1 MEAMITSAVFLLKK
15 YVRTKRT
22 RIEALSQEEA
32 ASQTLVL
39 TLKEAQT
46 LVDHLDASV
55 RSLDVTFK
63 IIDKKIRDK
72 MTMAEMEH
80 SALRARRNTDTDSQ
94 LSGNHV
100 ADQHVV
106 SHQSQTIPL
115 PAADQQSASGRLVP
129 IAAAAADSTPVFRC
143 PFCLN
148 RSYSGKP
155 PLLRHITDMHADR
168 YHDYERIY
176 SLTPEF
182 MFSSSKC
189 CLFSDKLLIYRC
201 FR

>member
-22 RIEALSQEEA
+22 QIEALSREEA

-46 LVDHLDASV
+46 LVDNLDTSV
-55 RSLDVTFK
+55 RQLDGTFK
-63 IIDKKIRDK
+63 MIDKKIRDK
-72 MTMAEMEH
+72 MTMAEMELG
-80 SALRARRNTDTDSQ
+80 ALRARRNTDTNSQ

-100 ADQHVV
+100 ADQHVI
-106 SHQSQTIPL
+106 SHNLHSVPL
-115 PAADQQSASGRLVP
+115 PDQQSASSRL
-129 IAAAAADSTPVFRC
+129 ISAASAPSADSTPFRC

-182 MFSSSKC
+182 MFSSSKYFLIPREP
-189 CLFSDKLLIYRC
+189 LF
-201 FR
+201 